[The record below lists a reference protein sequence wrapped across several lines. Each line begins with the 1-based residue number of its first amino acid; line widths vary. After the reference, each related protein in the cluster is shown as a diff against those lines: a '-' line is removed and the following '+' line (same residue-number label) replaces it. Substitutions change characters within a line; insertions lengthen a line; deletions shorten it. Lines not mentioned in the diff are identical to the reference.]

1 MEEIVIK
8 SLVARQHKN
17 TPFDYRKY
25 RNTLAIDKIEIEN
38 DWVEYYVTRKCV
50 GTISNRRKGIAI
62 VHCGNVFY
70 LIDRDDNEILSTTN
84 KLIRVFG
91 GYYVSLGEHRFN
103 YRTFPGQDRD
113 TEYETTTIIYDIYD
127 ENGERINS
135 KQDAGFFK
143 SMDILQTMTAV
154 EIGEDRVFY
163 KNALYDLSDYSL
175 VASFTKNIRLEGMF
189 IDGQC
194 KVRCPEDDR
203 NFIVAV
209 LGHKVWQVF
218 DEDEFRRIVEV
229 LNLDV
234 EKEECNYGV
243 SEIIEQNEIEDMDC
257 VVEYYPKAEITI
269 EKYLA
274 SSPTVI
280 VHDLLTY
287 RLEPMFTDEYIDRFN
302 APGMLN
308 YVMSV
313 MACKYYKSSSYSH
326 YLHIPYEGYKLLYE
340 SISSVNNKRPNF
352 IKKVVEVGS
361 CNILSEQ
368 CDLYRFECRPYGY
381 ITPSGKLIYDFDV
394 NSIKW

>member
-25 RNTLAIDKIEIEN
+25 RNALAIDKIEIEN

-70 LIDRDDNEILSTTN
+70 LIDRDGNEILSTTN

-229 LNLDV
+229 LNLVV

-243 SEIIEQNEIEDMDC
+243 
-257 VVEYYPKAEITI
+257 
-269 EKYLA
+269 
-274 SSPTVI
+274 
-280 VHDLLTY
+280 
-287 RLEPMFTDEYIDRFN
+287 
-302 APGMLN
+302 
-308 YVMSV
+308 
-313 MACKYYKSSSYSH
+313 
-326 YLHIPYEGYKLLYE
+326 
-340 SISSVNNKRPNF
+340 
-352 IKKVVEVGS
+352 
-361 CNILSEQ
+361 
-368 CDLYRFECRPYGY
+368 
-381 ITPSGKLIYDFDV
+381 
-394 NSIKW
+394 